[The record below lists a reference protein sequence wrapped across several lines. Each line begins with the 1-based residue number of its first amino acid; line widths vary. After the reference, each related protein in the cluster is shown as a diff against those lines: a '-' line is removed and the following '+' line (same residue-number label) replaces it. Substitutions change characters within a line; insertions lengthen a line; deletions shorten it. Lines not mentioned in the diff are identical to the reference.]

1 MELNRE
7 QIIKALECLNDKHDR
22 ICDACPV
29 CRLTD
34 RGHRSCK
41 HVILD
46 EAVALIKELT
56 EENER
61 LRGERDAYTILNAE
75 LKERKNELQEAN
87 EELGQYCKELE
98 KAFNEQM
105 NFYCSFTKSKTQN
118 CPIDDEVTKAKADT
132 VRKMQ
137 ERLKQ
142 AICDNTYPDFNGE
155 GKPINVW
162 KATTGYDLIDQ
173 IAKEL
178 LEGL

>member
-61 LRGERDAYTILNAE
+61 LSTALAEYDHKTAIRISEEYVTADAYE
-75 LKERKNELQEAN
+75 ELQE
-87 EELGQYCKELE
+87 
-98 KAFNEQM
+98 
-105 NFYCSFTKSKTQN
+105 QN
-118 CPIDDEVTKAKADT
+118 
-132 VRKMQ
+132 
-137 ERLKQ
+137 ERLREEVIEEYRQKV
-142 AICDNTYPDFNGE
+142 NTKM
-155 GKPINVW
+155 GKH
-162 KATTGYDLIDQ
+162 THLLG
-173 IAKEL
+173 KEYVQRIL
-178 LEGL
+178 REVKKEMVGNKDV